1 MGTAEE
7 GISIS
12 KVKPGSSSEAS
23 GVIEAGMFLHEMNG
37 ESLAGAS
44 KADVVGKMKSAG
56 SEISLVLGP
65 SAPKVETSEEDDLVK
80 VTLGKPLGLSITGD
94 AANGIT
100 VSKVKE
106 GSSAATSGLFKI
118 GMRLVNMD
126 GQSVIGK
133 EKAEIVSIIKAVTDT
148 IVIGFAPPK
157 VVGATSQSGGGDAGS
172 FEVVLAKPLGM
183 SVSGD
188 AQSGIMVTK
197 VKAGSSAEASGKIQ
211 VGMTLLAMDGAS
223 LVGSTKAEVVN
234 RIKSAGA
241 EVKVRFST
249 SISSLP
255 EPGGATASKDPTPSA
270 DYPEQPLYDN
280 SEGLGQSS
288 RQSLYDNSEGLGDPA
303 PAPAASGEDFYADKG
318 KLAIIK
324 VLRAKGID
332 YKGIKDVNALKDL
345 ARAVAPNGL

>member
-1 MGTAEE
+1 M
-7 GISIS
+7 
-12 KVKPGSSSEAS
+12 
-23 GVIEAGMFLHEMNG
+23 GMFLHEMNG

-100 VSKVKE
+100 VSK
-106 GSSAATSGLFKI
+106 
-118 GMRLVNMD
+118 
-126 GQSVIGK
+126 
-133 EKAEIVSIIKAVTDT
+133 EKAGIVSIIKAVTDT

-157 VVGATSQSGGGDAGS
+157 VVGAPSQSGGGDAGS

-280 SEGLGQSS
+280 SEGLEQSS